1 MYEANG
7 KPFDSFKAAVA
18 YANEVKCD
26 VIEVVTGIRRW
37 HPATPPSAANMRQYR
52 ERQSA
57 YAAQQRLDAMKR
69 K

>member
-18 YANEVKCD
+18 YANEVNCD
-26 VIEVVTGIRRW
+26 VIEVATGIRRW
-37 HPATPPSAANMRQYR
+37 HPAPPPSAAKMRQYR
-52 ERQSA
+52 ERQAA
-57 YAAQQRLDAMKR
+57 YAAQQRLNAMNR